1 MPVVTIRGQLGSG
14 ATEVGKE
21 VADRL
26 NVDYVDRQIIARVAA
41 RLNRKEQEVAA
52 KEMPPSSLFGR
63 IMEALEQG
71 SAYGDG
77 LAGAYLPVS
86 QIPLGDASYL
96 QALESVTRELARTDS
111 IVIQGLGSQYILK
124 DHPGAL
130 HILTVAP
137 MKVRIDRVMK
147 RHKLSREAAVL
158 EIGRFD
164 GSRREFVKRYFRA
177 DVENP
182 ESYNLVINTEHF
194 SVESASALVVG
205 ALPLLGVKT
214 AEEDNA
220 W

>member
-1 MPVVTIRGQLGSG
+1 LGSWT
-14 ATEVGKE
+14 TEVGKE

-26 NVDYVDRQIIARVAA
+26 HVDYVDRQVIARVAA
-41 RLNRKEQEVAA
+41 RLHRKEQEVLA
-52 KEMPPSSLFGR
+52 KETPPSSLFGR
-63 IMEALEQG
+63 IVEALEQG

-111 IVIQGLGSQYILK
+111 IVIQGLGSQFILK

-130 HILTVAP
+130 HIFIVAP

-147 RHKLSREAAVL
+147 EFKLDRDAAAL

-177 DVENP
+177 DVESP
-182 ESYNLVINTEHF
+182 EGYSLVVNTERF
-194 SVESASALVVG
+194 DVG
-205 ALPLLGVKT
+205 AAATLIVDALSLISGKT
-214 AEEDNA
+214 AEEDSP
-220 W
+220 

>member
-26 NVDYVDRQIIARVAA
+26 HVDYVDRQVIARVAA
-41 RLNRKEQEVAA
+41 RLHRKEQEVMA
-52 KEMPPSSLFGR
+52 KEMPPSSLLGR
-63 IMEALEQG
+63 IVEALEQG

-96 QALESVTRELARTDS
+96 QALESVTRELARTDA

-130 HILTVAP
+130 HVITVAP

-147 RHKLSREAAVL
+147 SSNSAGKPPPSRSRVSTGAAGNSLRGTSAPTWKTPKAMISWSTRSGSMPGPPRPSLSTL
-158 EIGRFD
+158 C
-164 GSRREFVKRYFRA
+164 
-177 DVENP
+177 P
-182 ESYNLVINTEHF
+182 
-194 SVESASALVVG
+194 
-205 ALPLLGVKT
+205 
-214 AEEDNA
+214 
-220 W
+220 

>member
-26 NVDYVDRQIIARVAA
+26 HVDYVDRQVIARVAA
-41 RLNRKEQEVAA
+41 RLHRKEQEVMA
-52 KEMPPSSLFGR
+52 KEMPPSSLLGR
-63 IMEALEQG
+63 IVEALEQG

-96 QALESVTRELARTDS
+96 QALESVTRELARTDA

-130 HILTVAP
+130 HVLTVAP

-147 RHKLSREAAVL
+147 KLKLSREAAAI
-158 EIGRFD
+158 EIKSFD

-182 ESYNLVINTEHF
+182 EGYDLMVNTERF
-194 SVESASALVVG
+194 DAGAAATIIVDALSLIDG
-205 ALPLLGVKT
+205 KT
-214 AEEDNA
+214 AGEDRP